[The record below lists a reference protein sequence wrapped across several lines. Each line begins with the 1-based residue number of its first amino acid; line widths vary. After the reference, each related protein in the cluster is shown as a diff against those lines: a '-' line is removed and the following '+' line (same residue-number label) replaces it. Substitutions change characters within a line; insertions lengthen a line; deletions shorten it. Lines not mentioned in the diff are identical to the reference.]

1 MRDCAWATTL
11 FLFLGTTSACQ
22 FERRPD
28 LAGELV
34 TEAPLALP
42 STTLED
48 SVRMTVEAM
57 IDAFAASD
65 SALVVALTTPDAVL
79 IDHAGGLRWTRAAG
93 GLLPGPLPDPGNGLT
108 WSVEDLAVASFT
120 NGLVL
125 LSSRFTVPDAAEDV
139 LSSTVET
146 WLVIRT
152 DGGWRVHYLHRSQG
166 AGRNGP
172 AP

>member
-1 MRDCAWATTL
+1 MRGCTWAATL
-11 FLFLGTTSACQ
+11 FLFLGTASACQ

-28 LAGELV
+28 LAGEFV
-34 TEAPLALP
+34 TETPLALP
-42 STTLED
+42 STSLED

-93 GLLPGPLPDPGNGLT
+93 GPLHDPGNGLT
-108 WSVEDLAVASFT
+108 WSVEDLAVAALTDGFA
-120 NGLVL
+120 L

-139 LSSTVET
+139 PPSAVET
-146 WLVIRT
+146 WLLIRT
-152 DGGWRVHYLHRSQG
+152 DSGWRVHYLHRSQG